1 MSLSS
6 SHIETHS
13 KKSSVFKEKP
23 PYLPNGQAPVVTRF
37 APSPTGFL
45 HLGGARTA
53 LFNWLFA
60 RHYDGRFL
68 LRLEDTDLERSKEEF
83 TQNIIETLQWLGLNW
98 DDTMVVQSRNQQ
110 RHKDIA
116 LQLLQS
122 GHGYRCYCTPEEL
135 EDMKKEALAQKKPPI
150 YNGKW
155 RDVDP
160 STYPKDQPFVVR
172 LKAPREGHTSLLD
185 GVQGSV
191 TVDNKTLDDMVLLR
205 SDGTPTYMLAVV
217 VDDHDMGV
225 THIIRGDDHLTNAFR
240 QLQLYEALGWTP
252 PFMYHVPL
260 IHDIGGKKLSK
271 RLGAKDSRDYKE
283 EGILPEALVNALLRL
298 GWSHGDEEKITLD
311 QAIEWFDGLHLSK
324 GPARFDEKKLLALNS
339 HYLRRYNAQELWDL
353 CVTFDP
359 SLNQGDKGRGLLI
372 LPSLAQRAKTIK
384 ELTQMLRP
392 YLWWKLHGFF
402 KKGNHQVTSPWN
414 HLGAHLSENQE
425 TMTQNFFKEGHL
437 QLNELSDSLIHNV
450 SVAQETITQKEY
462 KAFLQE
468 QGFNPQDLRV
478 FYDTLKKD
486 LDEQK
491 ISWTQEDLSSWLSS
505 WCEEKNIDIRGI
517 SKNLRLSLL
526 GSPVSPPLPLVLEI
540 LGNSWILLRLEN
552 TLSLFL

>member
-1 MSLSS
+1 MILSS
-6 SHIETHS
+6 PSPKE
-13 KKSSVFKEKP
+13 KSSFTKERP
-23 PYLPNGQAPVVTRF
+23 PYLPNGQGPVVTRF

-83 TQNIIETLQWLGLNW
+83 TQNITETLQWLGLNW
-98 DDTMVVQSRNQQ
+98 DGDMIVQSKNQQ

-122 GHGYRCYCTPEEL
+122 GHGYRCYCTQEEL

-155 RDVDP
+155 RDADP

-172 LKAPREGHTSLLD
+172 LKAPREGYTSLLD

-240 QLQLYEALGWTP
+240 QLQLYDALGWTP

-260 IHDIGGKKLSK
+260 IHDMGGKKLSK
-271 RLGAKDSRDYKE
+271 RLGAKDSRDYQE
-283 EGILPEALVNALLRL
+283 EGILSEALANALLRL
-298 GWSHGDEEKITLD
+298 GWSHGDEEKITLH

-359 SLNQGDKGRGLLI
+359 SVSQGDKRRGLLV
-372 LPSLAQRAKTIK
+372 LPSLAQRAKTLK
-384 ELTQMLRP
+384 ELTHMLKP
-392 YLWWKLHGFF
+392 YLWWKLYDFF
-402 KKGNHQVTSPWN
+402 KEGNHQSTSSLDHNVIPSSSV
-414 HLGAHLSENQE
+414 AQE
-425 TMTQNFFKEGHL
+425 TMTQEK
-437 QLNELSDSLIHNV
+437 
-450 SVAQETITQKEY
+450 Y
-462 KAFLQE
+462 KSFLQE
-468 QGFNPQDLRV
+468 QGFRPQDLRV
-478 FYDTLKKD
+478 FYNTLKKD

-491 ISWTQEDLSSWLSS
+491 ISWTQEDLGVWLLS
-505 WCEEKNIDIRGI
+505 WCEVQGIDIREL

-540 LGNSWILLRLEN
+540 LGNSWVLLRLEN